1 MTWENIYTLIANGMF
16 PIVACLGLAWFFN
29 RVNENYRNDIKELST
44 QQNKEIDD
52 ITKAVN
58 EMTLAIQKLTDYMTT
73 RGV

>member
-1 MTWENIYTLIANGMF
+1 MTWENIYTLIANGFF
-16 PIVACLGLAWFFN
+16 PIVACVGLAWFFN

-44 QQNKEIDD
+44 QQNKEIED

>member
-1 MTWENIYTLIANGMF
+1 MSWENVYTLICNGMF
-16 PIVACLGLAWFFN
+16 PIVACGALAWFFN
-29 RVNENYRNDIKELST
+29 RVNENYRNDIKELSA

-58 EMTLAIQKLTDYMTT
+58 EMTLALQKLTDYMTT